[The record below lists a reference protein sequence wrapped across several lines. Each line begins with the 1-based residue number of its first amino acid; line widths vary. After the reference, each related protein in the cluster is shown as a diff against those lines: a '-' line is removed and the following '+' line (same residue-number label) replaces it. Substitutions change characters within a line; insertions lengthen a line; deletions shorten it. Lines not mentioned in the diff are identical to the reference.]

1 MYSTG
6 LCVRKKNNVLSKN
19 DKHPLK
25 SRRVLRGLTQKNWPN
40 RPISPRGKALFR
52 VVNDAKSIK
61 EIQELLK
68 QELVL
73 ASSTFKE
80 TIRKSHSGGHGWS
93 DKTGKFPR

>member
-6 LCVRKKNNVLSKN
+6 LYVLKNNVLSKN

-40 RPISPRGKALFR
+40 RPISPREKALFR
-52 VVNDAKSIK
+52 VVNDAKSIQ

-73 ASSTFKE
+73 GRSTIKD
-80 TIRKSHSGGHGWS
+80 TIKKSHSGSHGWS
-93 DKTGKFPR
+93 DKTGKIPR